1 MLLAGVLLWNLTA
14 CTNGTTGTEQTP
26 SSQSSSED
34 FYTVDVYALGRA
46 SEPLRKEIEERA
58 NAILQESC
66 EAKIRL
72 TYQGTKENCLQ
83 QVKLAVST
91 GKKVDLFPT
100 FETGVA
106 VMVHLSLLHI

>member
-1 MLLAGVLLWNLTA
+1 M
-14 CTNGTTGTEQTP
+14 
-26 SSQSSSED
+26 
-34 FYTVDVYALGRA
+34 DVYALGRA

-91 GKKVDLFPT
+91 GKKWT
-100 FETGVA
+100 F
-106 VMVHLSLLHI
+106 SRLLKRAWLLW